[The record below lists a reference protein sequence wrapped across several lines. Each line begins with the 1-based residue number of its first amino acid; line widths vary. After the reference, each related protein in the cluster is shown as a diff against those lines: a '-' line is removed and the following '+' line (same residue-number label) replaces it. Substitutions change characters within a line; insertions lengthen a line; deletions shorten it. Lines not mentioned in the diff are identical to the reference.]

1 MSNHDL
7 LRENPNTDGGTN
19 KVIEKVTDLAGRVK
33 DQAGNAAERI
43 GEGFE
48 KGRKSTADTLQ
59 RTASALR
66 DKAEGLPGGQTT
78 ADIVERVADTVE
90 STGAYLREHDMSDL
104 KEDVTRIVRRNPAQS
119 LIIACMAGFLLGRA
133 FRR

>member
-1 MSNHDL
+1 MSNRDPFPK
-7 LRENPNTDGGTN
+7 NPGNDSPGN
-19 KVIEKVTDLAGRVK
+19 KVVEKVTDIAGRVR
-33 DQAGNAAERI
+33 DQAGNAAERV

-66 DKAEGLPGGQTT
+66 DRADDLPGGEMT
-78 ADIVERVADTVE
+78 AGIAERVADTVE
-90 STGAYLREHDMSDL
+90 STGAYLREHDISDM
-104 KEDVTRIVRRNPAQS
+104 KADVERIVRRNPAQS
-119 LIIACMAGFLLGRA
+119 LIIACVAGFLLGRA